1 MPRYKQPSDLGQ
13 LALHSLRTYIC
24 DIAYSKIC
32 GTHKLNF
39 NALHKFLYSEL
50 PPTLCDRVSQEVL
63 VAASE
68 MFTEIECSTKCF
80 EKEPWSKYESVM
92 ESVVLLSI
100 HPQLGVLDL
109 TPWQLWAQEVLCR
122 NLYSMSNLRVL
133 ELDVQFPGWLDEE
146 LVILGISCMTGLLSF
161 SMYQY
166 CSDRILSTLSCH
178 CTQLQSLIV
187 TCSRDITDCSIE
199 PVRSLQNLQS
209 LSLLY
214 TSIKTEGFHQL
225 LSKETGQTHP
235 FNLKT
240 LELSFMKSCH
250 LNLTNLINIW
260 PNLSRIYLDNIQDD
274 LSTLALLD
282 KLREVKL
289 CACNF
294 FTHNIKDLI
303 LNKGKQLTSLELISV
318 KEVDILLVCQ
328 MCARLRTLSLRN
340 CSLLDI
346 TSNSLTQLQP
356 MHEPFQMLEH
366 LALQR
371 NYNLYHLPLLLRFC
385 VNIRTLKISDV
396 ADVFVYF
403 MDDVLSRNS
412 LKHLEEFRIGWN
424 RSLTMRTV
432 RLLVEHCPHL
442 SVLGGLQR
450 CTQISIMELESFRQ
464 ELAANNLDVRIVK

>member
-1 MPRYKQPSDLGQ
+1 MPRYKQPSDLEQ
-13 LALHSLRTYIC
+13 LALHSLRKYIC
-24 DIAYSKIC
+24 DIAYSMLC
-32 GTHKLNF
+32 GTHKVNF
-39 NALHKFLYSEL
+39 SALHKFLYSEL
-50 PPTLCDRVSQEVL
+50 PGKLCDKISQEIL
-63 VAASE
+63 IAASE
-68 MFTEIECSTKCF
+68 MFTEIENSTKCF
-80 EKEPWSKYESVM
+80 EKEPWSKYENVM
-92 ESVVLLSI
+92 ESMVLLSI
-100 HPQLGVLDL
+100 HPQLGVLNMI
-109 TPWQLWAQEVLCR
+109 PWQLWAQEVLCR

-146 LVILGISCMTGLLSF
+146 LVIIGLSCMTGLLSF

-166 CSDRILSTLSCH
+166 CSDRILAALSCH
-178 CTQLQSLIV
+178 CTQLQTLIV

-199 PVRSLQNLQS
+199 PVRSFRNLRC

-225 LSKETGQTHP
+225 LSKETGKTHP
-235 FNLKT
+235 FSLHM

-250 LNLTNLINIW
+250 LNLNNLVNIW
-260 PNLSRIYLDNIQDD
+260 PNLYRIYLDNIQDD
-274 LSTLALLD
+274 LSGLALLN

-294 FTHNIKDLI
+294 FTHNIKGLLLDRGKHLI
-303 LNKGKQLTSLELISV
+303 SLEFISV
-318 KEVDILLVCQ
+318 KDVDILLVCQ
-328 MCARLRTLSLRN
+328 TCPRLRTLSLRN

-346 TSNSLTQLQP
+346 TSSSLTQLQP
-356 MHEPFQMLEH
+356 THEPFQLLEH

-432 RLLVEHCPHL
+432 RLLVEHCPRL
-442 SVLGGLQR
+442 SVIGGLQR
-450 CTQISIMELESFRQ
+450 CTQISKMELESFRQ
-464 ELAANNLDVRIVK
+464 ELTASNLDIHIVK